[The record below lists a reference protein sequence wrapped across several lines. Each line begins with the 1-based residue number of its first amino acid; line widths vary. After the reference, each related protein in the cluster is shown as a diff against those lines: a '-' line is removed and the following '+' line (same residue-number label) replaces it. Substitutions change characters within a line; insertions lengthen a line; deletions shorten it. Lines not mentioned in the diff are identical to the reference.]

1 VLIYAFQGACVGLAA
16 VVLVGRLN
24 GASPVIGTGYEL
36 HIIAAV
42 VLGGTALFGGIGTI
56 LGTVLGIFT
65 IGILEN
71 GMVLVGA
78 DFHLQRVLIGIL
90 LIVAVA
96 YQGYR
101 RRRLGTAES

>member
-1 VLIYAFQGACVGLAA
+1 
-16 VVLVGRLN
+16 VVPVPLHPLRQRHDLDRLER
-24 GASPVIGTGYEL
+24 VGTGYEL

-56 LGTVLGIFT
+56 WGTVLGILT
-65 IGILEN
+65 IGVIEN
-71 GMVLVGA
+71 GMVLIGA

-96 YQGYR
+96 YQGWR
-101 RRRLGTAES
+101 RRRQGTAERI